1 MTSRKNLSRRVDD
14 LAAAAGPETDP
25 ADREPWGLYPEGPE
39 RREAMNAALAVMRA
53 ASFIAED
60 DLPDDRRENQHA
72 RLDLLHERFPE
83 AVSPDDRRDE
93 AVVETALSLLAGSD
107 LHIDVADLFTPLVGT
122 VPEWWSEADA
132 RAYTQHI
139 DRDETEAAHSL
150 LIGLAY
156 DYLAEDDGALSRSL

>member
-1 MTSRKNLSRRVDD
+1 MSPSKRDLSRRVAD
-14 LAAAAGPETDP
+14 LGASAPDP

-39 RREAMNAALAVMRA
+39 RREAMNAANEVMRA
-53 ASFIAED
+53 ASFIAGD

-93 AVVETALSLLAGSD
+93 AVVETALSLLAGNG
-107 LHIDVADLFTPLVGT
+107 LYLDVPDLFTPLVGT
-122 VPEWWSEADA
+122 VPEWWSTADA
-132 RAYTQHI
+132 QAYAEHI
-139 DRDETEAAHSL
+139 ARDETEAAYSL

-156 DYLAEDDGALSRSL
+156 AVLAEDDGALYRYL